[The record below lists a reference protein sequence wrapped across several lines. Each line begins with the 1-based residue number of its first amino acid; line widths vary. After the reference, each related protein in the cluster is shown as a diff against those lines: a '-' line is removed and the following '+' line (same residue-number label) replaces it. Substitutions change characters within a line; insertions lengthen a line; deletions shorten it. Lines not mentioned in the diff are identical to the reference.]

1 VKVRANFQRSYL
13 WRYLIM
19 ACVGFFMAL
28 WFAFDGLVSYP
39 KKLEYAEA
47 YEQLQ
52 KDVQG
57 DAERARK
64 WQEFAESRSWPR
76 EVPNKS
82 ADQIR
87 SDIQGQYLFGAISLL
102 LGIPALYF
110 YLKSRSQWV
119 EETDDGLV
127 TSWGQQVRFSDV
139 TLLNKKKWDAKG
151 IARVN
156 YSSNGKKGTFVFDD
170 FKFERKPLGQIL
182 RKLENV
188 LQPEQIVGGISEA
201 ERDRKKNAANEDQ
214 PGDAG
219 TA

>member
-1 VKVRANFQRSYL
+1 MKVRANFQRSYL

-19 ACVGFFMAL
+19 ACVGIFMAL

-39 KKLEYAEA
+39 KKLEFAEA

-64 WQEFAESRSWPR
+64 WQDLADSRSWPR

-87 SDIQGQYLFGAISLL
+87 SDIQGQYLFGAISLF

-182 RKLENV
+182 RKLEDV

-201 ERDRKKNAANEDQ
+201 ERDRRKNAAKEEQ
-214 PGDAG
+214 PSDAG